1 MPTVTKIGVIG
12 CGGISRVHFRG
23 WRRIPEKARVIAIA
37 DIDDG
42 RLAWAREQIG
52 DVACYRDAE
61 ALLENTDIDAV
72 DICLPHHLHRSAIVA
87 AAEAGKHILCEK
99 PLCLDMDEAVEIERA
114 VMSSTV
120 TMMCAHNQL
129 FWPSVLAAGEILDGG
144 ALGRP
149 LFLRTLDCFR
159 QSIVAGASRTLQGW
173 RADPALAGGGELL
186 DTGYHPTYRLLY
198 LARSSPEA
206 VSAMRGT
213 YHLLDMRAEDS
224 ANVMVS
230 FADGAM
236 GNILTSWAFASPVGN
251 PLFQVVCENGEVSGN
266 QRQLSLRFGAFPVTV
281 REFGFDQGDDFAAEI
296 EHFVECIQSG
306 RKPLSGLEQ
315 GIAALE
321 VILAAYRSASGDVTV
336 RLDRASALAGRAQT
350 TG

>member
-1 MPTVTKIGVIG
+1 MPTMSKIGVIG

-23 WRRIPEKARVIAIA
+23 WRRIPDKAQVVAIA

-52 DVACYRDAE
+52 EVSCYRDIN
-61 ALLENTDIDAV
+61 ALLENAEIDAV
-72 DICLPHHLHRSAIVA
+72 DICLPHHLHRLAIIA
-87 AAEAGKHILCEK
+87 AAQAGKHILCEK
-99 PLCLDMDEAVEIERA
+99 PLCLDMTEALEIERVVRA
-114 VMSSTV
+114 SGV

-129 FWPSVLAAGEILDGG
+129 FWPSILAAGEILDSGS
-144 ALGRP
+144 LGKP
-149 LFLRTLDCFR
+149 LFLRTLDCSR
-159 QSIVAGASRTLQGW
+159 RKILEGASRTLRGW
-173 RADPALAGGGELL
+173 RADPILAGGGELL

-206 VSAMRGT
+206 VSAMGGT

-251 PLFQVVCENGEVSGN
+251 PMFQVVCENGEVSGDR
-266 QRQLSLRFGAFPVTV
+266 RQLSLRFDTFPVTV
-281 REFGFDQGDDFAAEI
+281 REFEFEQGGDFAAEI
-296 EHFVECIQSG
+296 EHFADCIRSG
-306 RKPLSGLEQ
+306 AEPLSGLEQ
-315 GIAALE
+315 GITALA
-321 VILAAYRSASGDVTV
+321 VILAAYRSASEDVTV
-336 RLDRASALAGRAQT
+336 RLDTASETTDTKLA